1 MLAFDF
7 LFGFIGILTLT
18 AFCLPGAFLV
28 PQIAY
33 WFMTPYARGL
43 LEQYGIKKKMNRRD
57 IVVITLLMVIAGA
70 VLISTIFFAGI
81 QGVNAGMGLLRLS
94 LRFLIFFWMVSIF
107 DAVVLDWWMFT
118 KTDIFGVLIK
128 KKTGKKPDVMRV
140 DPQWDGKEFSK
151 LALEIVVSVVLA
163 WLFIRFG

>member
-1 MLAFDF
+1 M
-7 LFGFIGILTLT
+7 
-18 AFCLPGAFLV
+18 V

-33 WFMTPYARGL
+33 WVMTPYARGL

-57 IVVITLLMVIAGA
+57 IVVITLLIVIAGA
-70 VLISTIFFAGI
+70 VFISTIFIAGI

-128 KKTGKKPDVMRV
+128 KKTGKKPDIMRV
-140 DPQWDGKEFSK
+140 DPQWDGKEFLK
-151 LALEIVVSVVLA
+151 LALEIIASVVLA

>member
-33 WFMTPYARGL
+33 WVMTPYARGL

-57 IVVITLLMVIAGA
+57 IVVITLLIVIAGA
-70 VLISTIFFAGI
+70 VFISTIFIAGI

-94 LRFLIFFWMVSIF
+94 LRFLIFFWMVTIF

-128 KKTGKKPDVMRV
+128 KKTGKKPDIMRV
-140 DPQWDGKEFSK
+140 DPQWDGKEFLK
-151 LALEIVVSVVLA
+151 LALEIIVSVVLA